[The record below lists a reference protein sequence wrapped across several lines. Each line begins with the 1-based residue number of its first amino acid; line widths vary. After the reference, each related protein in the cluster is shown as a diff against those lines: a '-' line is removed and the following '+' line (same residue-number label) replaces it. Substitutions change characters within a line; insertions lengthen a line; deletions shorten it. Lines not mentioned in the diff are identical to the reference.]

1 MSEAVVFAYRKDNRP
16 LEQFIYST
24 YTIVLPI
31 IVTALM
37 GYVVWLLKNQKKD
50 RDANSKGTMLL
61 LRVQLI
67 EYHDKY
73 MRLGDIPSYAYEN
86 FMEMYD
92 AYHALGGNGMITK
105 MMHEI
110 EELHLKKERGINM
123 KNINWVVRIK
133 NKAFWVALIPAV
145 LLLIQV
151 VAAVFGYT
159 LDLGDLG
166 NKLLDVV
173 NAVFA
178 VLVILGVVTDPTT
191 KGITD
196 SDQALTYTEPK
207 K

>member
-1 MSEAVVFAYRKDNRP
+1 M
-16 LEQFIYST
+16 EQFIYST

-37 GYVVWLLKNQKKD
+37 WYVVWLLKNQKKD

-73 MRLGDIPSYAYEN
+73 IKLCDIPSYAYEN

-110 EELHLKKERGINM
+110 EELHLKKKE
-123 KNINWVVRIK
+123 V
-133 NKAFWVALIPAV
+133 
-145 LLLIQV
+145 
-151 VAAVFGYT
+151 
-159 LDLGDLG
+159 
-166 NKLLDVV
+166 
-173 NAVFA
+173 
-178 VLVILGVVTDPTT
+178 
-191 KGITD
+191 
-196 SDQALTYTEPK
+196 
-207 K
+207 